1 MEGRERERRIRVGTP
16 HFCLPLAGV
25 LERLIEAL
33 YSSILTV
40 TVVDS
45 LNNLPDTSDL
55 FIVRVLMFSSILGT
69 GPVAFIYKSFSNLF
83 HILGFH
89 HHCSHSLV
97 SGSLRIRKGRKETSI
112 LATPLLPS
120 TPVASATS
128 PRLTFPICTARVA
141 LAELRGPPVLCCLPW
156 VLLGCLGLLPALSFR
171 FCFFL
176 HIHLAVPVPVSP
188 VLTGYPVS
196 HPREEGPA
204 SSWGP
209 LVGCL
214 TNLSCGCQRQLPE

>member
-69 GPVAFIYKSFSNLF
+69 GPVAFI
-83 HILGFH
+83 
-89 HHCSHSLV
+89 
-97 SGSLRIRKGRKETSI
+97 
-112 LATPLLPS
+112 
-120 TPVASATS
+120 
-128 PRLTFPICTARVA
+128 
-141 LAELRGPPVLCCLPW
+141 
-156 VLLGCLGLLPALSFR
+156 
-171 FCFFL
+171 
-176 HIHLAVPVPVSP
+176 
-188 VLTGYPVS
+188 
-196 HPREEGPA
+196 
-204 SSWGP
+204 
-209 LVGCL
+209 
-214 TNLSCGCQRQLPE
+214 